1 MSGAMTDDRQP
12 VIRIEGLSKSFVLH
26 NQGGVELPVF
36 RDIDLEVFAGECLA
50 LHGPSGTGKSSL
62 IRLIYGN
69 YLCPQGRILIRHDG
83 RVTDVARALPHEIL
97 DLRRR
102 TMGYVSQ
109 FLRVIPRVPA
119 LQVVAEPLRAQ
130 GVDAAAAERAAG
142 EMLTRFNIPER
153 LWHLAPATFSGGEQ
167 QRVNLAR
174 GFIVDYP
181 ILLLDEPTASLD
193 KANRDVVI
201 DVIGQ
206 AAARGAAVVGIFHDA
221 QMRDAVATRVLDLAP
236 AGAAA

>member
-1 MSGAMTDDRQP
+1 MSAP
-12 VIRIEGLSKSFVLH
+12 LIRIEGLSKSFVLH

-69 YLCPQGRILIRHDG
+69 YLCPQGRILVRHEG

-109 FLRVIPRVPA
+109 FLSASFPA
-119 LQVVAEPLRAQ
+119 YLPCRSWPSRCASKGSTRRRRSGRRA
-130 GVDAAAAERAAG
+130 RC
-142 EMLTRFNIPER
+142 
-153 LWHLAPATFSGGEQ
+153 
-167 QRVNLAR
+167 
-174 GFIVDYP
+174 
-181 ILLLDEPTASLD
+181 
-193 KANRDVVI
+193 
-201 DVIGQ
+201 
-206 AAARGAAVVGIFHDA
+206 
-221 QMRDAVATRVLDLAP
+221 
-236 AGAAA
+236 

>member
-1 MSGAMTDDRQP
+1 MSAP

-69 YLCPQGRILIRHDG
+69 YLCPQGRILVRHDG

-142 EMLTRFNIPER
+142 EMLNRFNIPER

-193 KANRDVVI
+193 KDNRDVVI
-201 DVIGQ
+201 DVIRQ
-206 AAARGAAVVGIFHDA
+206 ATARGAAVVGIFHDA

>member
-1 MSGAMTDDRQP
+1 MSVP

-201 DVIGQ
+201 DVIRQ
-206 AAARGAAVVGIFHDA
+206 ATARGAAVVGIFHDA
-221 QMRDAVATRVLDLAP
+221 QMRDAVATRVLELAP

>member
-1 MSGAMTDDRQP
+1 MSAP

-69 YLCPQGRILIRHDG
+69 YLCPQGRILVRHDG

-142 EMLTRFNIPER
+142 AMLTRFNIPER
-153 LWHLAPATFSGGEQ
+153 LWHLAPMTFSGGEQ

-174 GFIVDYP
+174 GFIAEYP

-201 DVIGQ
+201 DVIRQ
-206 AAARGAAVVGIFHDA
+206 ATARGVAVVGIFHDA
-221 QMRDAVATRVLDLAP
+221 QMRDAVATRVLALAP

>member
-1 MSGAMTDDRQP
+1 MTNDNREP
-12 VIRIEGLSKSFVLH
+12 VIHMEAVSKSFVLH
-26 NQGGVELPVF
+26 NQGGVELDVF
-36 RDIDLEVFAGECLA
+36 RNVDLQVFAGECVV

-62 IRLIYGN
+62 IRLLYGN

-83 RVTDVARALPHEIL
+83 KVTDIARAEPHEIL
-97 DLRRR
+97 ALRRR

-119 LQVVAEPLRAQ
+119 LQVVAEPLRAI
-130 GVDAAAAERAAG
+130 GVGAEDAERKAG
-142 EMLTRFNIPER
+142 EMLARFNIPEH
-153 LWHLAPATFSGGEQ
+153 LWSLAPATFSGGEQ

-174 GFIVDYP
+174 GFVLDYP
-181 ILLLDEPTASLD
+181 ILLVDEPTASLD

-201 DVIGQ
+201 EVIGQ
-206 AAARGAAVVGIFHDA
+206 AVAGGAAVVGIFHDA
-221 QMRDAVATRVLDLAP
+221 AVRDAVATRVVDLSA

>member
-1 MSGAMTDDRQP
+1 MSAP

-201 DVIGQ
+201 DVIRQ
-206 AAARGAAVVGIFHDA
+206 ATARGAAVVGIFHDA
-221 QMRDAVATRVLDLAP
+221 QMRDAVATRVLELAP

>member
-1 MSGAMTDDRQP
+1 MSAP

-69 YLCPQGRILIRHDG
+69 YLCPQGRILVRHDG

-142 EMLTRFNIPER
+142 EMLNRFNIPER

-201 DVIGQ
+201 DVIRQ
-206 AAARGAAVVGIFHDA
+206 ATARGAAVVGIFHDA

>member
-1 MSGAMTDDRQP
+1 MSAP

-69 YLCPQGRILIRHDG
+69 YLCAQGRILIRHDG

-142 EMLTRFNIPER
+142 EMLNRFNIPER

-193 KANRDVVI
+193 KDNRDVVI
-201 DVIGQ
+201 DVIRQ
-206 AAARGAAVVGIFHDA
+206 ATARGAAVVGIFHDA

>member
-1 MSGAMTDDRQP
+1 MSAP

-69 YLCPQGRILIRHDG
+69 YLCPQGRILIHHDG
-83 RVTDVARALPHEIL
+83 RVADVARALPHEIL

-142 EMLTRFNIPER
+142 EMLTRFNIPNAFGIWR
-153 LWHLAPATFSGGEQ
+153 RRRFPAVSNSASTWPAVSSSIT
-167 QRVNLAR
+167 RSCCSTSRRPLSTR
-174 GFIVDYP
+174 
-181 ILLLDEPTASLD
+181 PTA
-193 KANRDVVI
+193 
-201 DVIGQ
+201 
-206 AAARGAAVVGIFHDA
+206 
-221 QMRDAVATRVLDLAP
+221 TW
-236 AGAAA
+236 